1 MNALT
6 QKLELR
12 PFLYKKF
19 ILSLL
24 FVFLLAGIDLYS
36 KYYFVELLG
45 REKFTI
51 PFIDGYFYWY
61 VTEHIG
67 HAFEPFKT
75 DSENNLLSLMIISGL
90 LVVTSFFLLLRF
102 PPFARFCLILIVS
115 GGLANL
121 IDKIYNINATNIMCS
136 VQQSSGIYSVCFNLA
151 DFFVIFGVIFGLVYN
166 FYFFIRIVTKNNAL
180 RLISISPVFV
190 LLHLWMFDWLIS
202 SF

>member
-1 MNALT
+1 MYQIVDKPWGHEEIIVHT
-6 QKLELR
+6 DKYVMKKL
-12 PFLYKKF
+12 F
-19 ILSLL
+19 IKQGQRLSRQFHKIKDETVYVVEGTLL
-24 FVFLLAGIDLYS
+24 LDLS
-36 KYYFVELLG
+36 
-45 REKFTI
+45 
-51 PFIDGYFYWY
+51 
-61 VTEHIG
+61 
-67 HAFEPFKT
+67 KT